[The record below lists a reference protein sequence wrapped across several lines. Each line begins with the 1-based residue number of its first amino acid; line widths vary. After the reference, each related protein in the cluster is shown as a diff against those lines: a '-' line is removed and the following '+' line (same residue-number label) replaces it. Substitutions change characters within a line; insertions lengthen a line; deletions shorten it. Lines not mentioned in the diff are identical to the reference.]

1 MHTPRARH
9 RIPAGMSPFVLLV
22 LLASAGASGAD
33 VTDEKP
39 NIIYIMAD
47 DLGYGDLG
55 CYGQQ
60 KIRTP
65 NLDRMAAE
73 GMRFTDHYSGSSVCA
88 PSRCVLMTGLH
99 TGHARVRANGRM
111 PIEPEDV
118 TVAEVLKRAGY
129 ATGAMGKW
137 SLGDAGTTG
146 AATRQGFD
154 YFFGYLNQGAAH
166 FYYPESLD
174 RNEETVTLEANRDGK
189 RGTYSHDLLT
199 QEALEFIRRSAPG
212 PFFLYVPY
220 TIPHAEVLVPED
232 SLAEYRDKW
241 PEKPFPGGHYAAQ
254 PTPRAARAAMITRL
268 DRDVGCILELVDELG
283 VDERT
288 IVMFTSDNGPCT
300 AGGQDPA
307 FFESAGPLRGLKFGL
322 YEGGIRVPMIARWPG
337 KIPAGSVTDFASG
350 FWDIMPTCAELA
362 GEQPPAGIDGVSLA
376 PTLMGKPREQA
387 GRECLYWEHRGWQA
401 VRFGNWKAI
410 RTRPQRPIELYDLK
424 SDVGE
429 ETDLAAAKP
438 DLAAK
443 AERYFETSR
452 TDDPNWPLKAKGR

>member
-1 MHTPRARH
+1 MVA
-9 RIPAGMSPFVLLV
+9 
-22 LLASAGASGAD
+22 
-33 VTDEKP
+33 KP
-39 NIIYIMAD
+39 NIISILAD

-73 GMRFTDHYSGSSVCA
+73 GMRFTDHYAGSAVCA

-129 ATGAMGKW
+129 ATAAIGKW

-174 RNEETVTLEANRDGK
+174 RNEETVILEANRDGK

-199 QEALEFIRRSAPG
+199 QEALQFIRRRARG
-212 PFFLYVPY
+212 PFFLYVPF

-232 SLAEYRDKW
+232 SLSEYRDKW

-254 PTPRAARAAMITRL
+254 PTPRAARAAMITRM
-268 DRDVGCILELVDELG
+268 DRDIGCILDLVKELRI
-283 VDERT
+283 DERT
-288 IVMFTSDNGPCT
+288 VVMFTSDNGPCA

-307 FFESAGPLRGLKFGL
+307 FFESAGPLRGSKFGL

-337 KIPAGSVTDFASG
+337 KIPVGSVTDFASG
-350 FWDIMPTCAELA
+350 FWDILPTCAELA
-362 GEQPPAGIDGVSLA
+362 GVQPPAGIDGVSLV

-387 GRECLYWEHRGWQA
+387 QRECLYWEYRGWQV

-410 RTRPQRPIELYDLK
+410 RTTPQRPIELYDLK
-424 SDVGE
+424 SDMGE
-429 ETDLAAAKP
+429 ENDLAAANP
-438 DLAAK
+438 DLVAK
-443 AERYFETSR
+443 AQWYLQTSR

>member
-1 MHTPRARH
+1 MGKSEH
-9 RIPAGMSPFVLLV
+9 RNLAEVVLCVPLV
-22 LLASAGASGAD
+22 LFASVGASGAD
-33 VTDEKP
+33 LTNDKP
-39 NIIYIMAD
+39 NIIYILAD

-55 CYGQQ
+55 CYGQE

-65 NLDRMAAE
+65 SLDRMAAE
-73 GMRFTDHYSGSSVCA
+73 GMRFTNHYAGSAVCA

-129 ATGAMGKW
+129 ATAAIGKW

-174 RNEETVTLEANRDGK
+174 RNEGTVSLEANRDGK

-199 QEALEFIRRSAPG
+199 EEAIQFIRRSAPG

-232 SLAEYRDKW
+232 SLSEYRDKW

-254 PTPRAARAAMITRL
+254 PTPRAARAAMITRM
-268 DRDVGCILELVDELG
+268 DRDIGRILDLVKDLG
-283 VDERT
+283 LDERT

-307 FFESAGPLRGLKFGL
+307 FFESTGPLRGLKFGL

-350 FWDIMPTCAELA
+350 FWDILPTCAELA
-362 GEQPPAGIDGVSLA
+362 GVQPPARIDGVSLV
-376 PTLMGKPREQA
+376 PTLIGRPREQA
-387 GRECLYWEHRGWQA
+387 QRECLYWEHRGWQA

-410 RTRPQRPIELYDLK
+410 RTTPERPIELYDLK
-424 SDVGE
+424 SDIGE
-429 ETDLAAAKP
+429 ENDLAAASP
-438 DLAAK
+438 GLVAK
-443 AERYFETSR
+443 AEKYFEASR
-452 TDDPNWPLKAKGR
+452 TDDPNWPLKRSTR

>member
-1 MHTPRARH
+1 MSKSEH
-9 RIPAGMSPFVLLV
+9 RNLAEVILFVLLV
-22 LLASAGASGAD
+22 LFASVSASGAD
-33 VTDEKP
+33 VTDDKP
-39 NIIYIMAD
+39 NIIYILAD

-60 KIRTP
+60 QIRTP

-73 GMRFTDHYSGSSVCA
+73 GMRFTDHYAGSAVCA

-129 ATGAMGKW
+129 ATAAIGKW

-174 RNEETVTLEANRDGK
+174 RNEETVILEANRDGK

-199 QEALEFIRRSAPG
+199 EEALQFIRRSAPG
-212 PFFLYVPY
+212 PFLLYIPY

-232 SLAEYRDKW
+232 SLSEYRDKW
-241 PEKPFPGGHYAAQ
+241 PEKRFPGGHYAAQ
-254 PTPRAARAAMITRL
+254 PTPRAARAAMITRM
-268 DRDVGCILELVDELG
+268 DRDIGCILDLVKELSLDEQ
-283 VDERT
+283 T

-337 KIPAGSVTDFASG
+337 KSPAGSVTDFASG

-362 GEQPPAGIDGVSLA
+362 GVQPPAGIDGVSLV
-376 PTLMGKPREQA
+376 PTLMGKPQEQVQHA
-387 GRECLYWEHRGWQA
+387 CLYWEHRGWQA

-410 RTRPQRPIELYDLK
+410 RTTPQRPIELYDLK
-424 SDVGE
+424 SDIGE
-429 ETDLAAAKP
+429 EKDLAAANP
-438 DLAAK
+438 DLVAK
-443 AERYFETSR
+443 AERYFQTSR